1 MRPTPNAAALGL
13 TLSLL
18 VPAVAGAQATP
29 RQPAPPTSTRPQ
41 PAPAPTSPPATTPR
55 PQTPAQ
61 TAPATPLPPVTSTI
75 ATDAVA
81 ARPFGA
87 ARVPA
92 PQITLSQ
99 AIDLALTYQP
109 RVTLAAQDTLI
120 ARAQLREAH
129 GLFDTTFTFAPGAD
143 YTQQPVAPG
152 FLRQQLN
159 NRTLMKQLHL
169 GFTRANLQLR
179 DILVNSNAPLPRCP
193 LDFNFEFATDA
204 ITLDGLDRGEVAAL
218 GINQDQFPFVIAD
231 LEQSLG
237 VDLRAFCRGP
247 LNQDPL
253 DAILFDLSYGR
264 LVAIDQG
271 RPFGLEGILLSGVEA
286 PKEAVRLLAEISE
299 AVAARARL
307 ALERLGPMPKD
318 QYTRHFSLR
327 TSLNKPWRNGMVT
340 SVELLLESEE
350 NNFRDKTLDPT
361 FGGAGFPPRFP
372 SSLTFG
378 LLMPLGRG
386 RGTTSVAAQERASEF
401 TLRAREEQT
410 RQIATDE
417 VYRTLLAYLRLIA
430 AQENLKLA
438 QASSERQKVLVG
450 LTDQRVRGGE
460 AARVEGFRA
469 QARAAVVE
477 SSVAGAQA
485 ELVDARMSLAE
496 AMGVDAATLSE
507 APGASDRFADVRVDQ
522 QTVEA
527 LIASAMQSRRDLLA
541 LDEARRASA
550 ELAAGA
556 RDDTRRVYDLNFS
569 GGLAQAYESENFRF
583 LPDERNPIF
592 SELNPPVQFDETN
605 RYYSPRGYWRGL
617 SGRWE
622 PFITAS
628 ISFELPFGNNAAK
641 GRLAQ
646 AQATLRSSEI
656 QLRDRTRL
664 ITDNITGVVQTLRA
678 AAEGVLRAREAV
690 ERTQA
695 TYEGALTQ
703 MRAGELTLIDTL
715 TTEEELLGDQTE
727 LLRQQQVYLSTL
739 ARLRFEA
746 GQLVTFSGLGDATES
761 LRFLPTDFVVR

>member
-496 AMGVDAATLSE
+496 AMGVDAATLGE